1 MATTAKTMLMILSFL
16 IFSLNTIVSNKKFV
30 QIESGGPNTDE
41 KSKSTL
47 PTIIKDTRVEKLDVR
62 VATATSNALF
72 LYFKIFLYVLLSNK
86 LFLCMSTTKGI
97 RNTFV

>member
-47 PTIIKDTRVEKLDVR
+47 PTIINDTRVTKLTLNENPDII
-62 VATATSNALF
+62 AKYKSAAGTLIA
-72 LYFKIFLYVLLSNK
+72 
-86 LFLCMSTTKGI
+86 
-97 RNTFV
+97 